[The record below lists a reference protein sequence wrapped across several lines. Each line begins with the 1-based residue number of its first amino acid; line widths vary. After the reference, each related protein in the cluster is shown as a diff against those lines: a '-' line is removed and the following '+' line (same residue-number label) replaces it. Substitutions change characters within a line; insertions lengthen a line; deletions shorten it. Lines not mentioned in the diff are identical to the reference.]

1 MNIWFNF
8 DDWFTWSISPESK
21 FIYLALTRV
30 TENTEHDANDL
41 FEHLDITQELFEE
54 CISELEDNDLVYVKE
69 ISDCVLFV
77 LGSKKHS
84 AKAAYERYLETYD
97 DIQQ

>member
-1 MNIWFNF
+1 M
-8 DDWFTWSISPESK
+8 
-21 FIYLALTRV
+21 ALTRV

-77 LGSKKHS
+77 LGSKNIQLKQHMKDILKHMTIFNNRNYY
-84 AKAAYERYLETYD
+84 AKFTRVHMP
-97 DIQQ
+97 